1 MEFLEIKAM
10 SRNRS
15 RRLFLTVASAAIG
28 SFVFIKE
35 IWSKKPKPEA
45 PKFLTHD
52 GKLVEVPLDKLPLKK
67 IAITKDRL
75 VSWVWKH
82 QKL

>member
-1 MEFLEIKAM
+1 MA
-10 SRNRS
+10 R
-15 RRLFLTVASAAIG
+15 
-28 SFVFIKE
+28 
-35 IWSKKPKPEA
+35 
-45 PKFLTHD
+45 FLTHD

-75 VSWVWKH
+75 VSWIWKQ